1 LYWTFSMDS
10 YLEQLWREL
19 EETMTSC
26 SPEHIGNG
34 PEGKWTPAQV
44 LEHLYLTYHN
54 TNKGLAKCLEKGT
67 PLGTRASLRHRLS
80 TLLVVNLA
88 YFPKGRKSPE
98 RAVPKGMAAEE
109 VLRAILPEIQQMDAG
124 LAECERRFGR
134 RAGILDHPVL
144 GPLNVGEWRKFHWV
158 HGKHHTRQIRE
169 RVGQSSG

>member
-1 LYWTFSMDS
+1 M
-10 YLEQLWREL
+10 
-19 EETMTSC
+19 
-26 SPEHIGNG
+26 
-34 PEGKWTPAQV
+34 
-44 LEHLYLTYHN
+44 
-54 TNKGLAKCLEKGT
+54 
-67 PLGTRASLRHRLS
+67 
-80 TLLVVNLA
+80 
-88 YFPKGRKSPE
+88 
-98 RAVPKGMAAEE
+98 AVEE

>member
-1 LYWTFSMDS
+1 MDS

-109 VLRAILPEIQQMDAG
+109 VLRSILPEIQQMDAG

-134 RAGILDHPVL
+134 RARILDHPLL

-169 RVGQSSG
+169 RVGQSS